1 MPRFLKTPS
10 LDQAGSKAI
19 KLPVSIG
26 NDAPPALADGM
37 VRYNTQN
44 SCIEFAIN
52 SVWRK
57 IAKVGNTIITSQDTV
72 GDGIATDFTLNQT
85 VADETDIV
93 VFVGGVY
100 QQPTSNYTIA
110 TALGVTTLTFTSP
123 PPAPGVSNPNRIVI
137 LYGVNST
144 DAV

>member
-10 LDQAGSKAI
+10 RDQTGSKAI

-37 VRYNTQN
+37 IRYNTQN

-52 SVWRK
+52 NAWRK
-57 IAKVGNTIITSQDTV
+57 IAKVGNTIISSQDTV
-72 GDGIATDFTLNQT
+72 GDGLTTDFTLNQAVGT
-85 VADETDIV
+85 ETDIV

-100 QQPTSNYTIA
+100 QQPTSNYTVS
-110 TALGVTTLTFTSP
+110 TLSGTTTISFTSP

>member
-1 MPRFLKTPS
+1 M
-10 LDQAGSKAI
+10 
-19 KLPVSIG
+19 
-26 NDAPPALADGM
+26 
-37 VRYNTQN
+37 
-44 SCIEFAIN
+44 
-52 SVWRK
+52 
-57 IAKVGNTIITSQDTV
+57 

-144 DAV
+144 DSV